1 MNGNESFPHQVQ
13 AGKLLLKSNWK
24 RDVLERQLRLL
35 QESLLVISDQT
46 VVQKSSTNYE
56 FLLPSQRGGFHLI
69 VL

>member
-1 MNGNESFPHQVQ
+1 MNGNESFPQVQ

-24 RDVLERQLRLL
+24 QDVLERQLRLL
-35 QESLLVISDQT
+35 QESFLVISDQT

-56 FLLPSQRGGFHLI
+56 VLLPSQRGGFHLI

>member
-13 AGKLLLKSNWK
+13 TGKLLLKSNWK
-24 RDVLERQLRLL
+24 QDVLERQLRLL

-46 VVQKSSTNYE
+46 VVQKSSTNYKV
-56 FLLPSQRGGFHLI
+56 LLPSQRGGFHLI